1 MHPPLHISRHPHCKE
16 VIEALIKCHNDHPIA
31 KFVGVCN
38 DQKWALDH
46 SPLIAAYTGDEQS
59 NLPSAG
65 VAALGGTHPG
75 TTTGTATGS
84 GLAPIRPGG
93 STPAA
98 DALVQQVAQEA
109 DADASSNRANRAPI
123 VIAGIP
129 LGGGATEQEENLDG
143 GGGAHGAGI
152 FLSRRPRILVGV
164 SGSVATIKLTE
175 ITKLLLEFADVHIVS
190 TKSARHFFN
199 EAELPQQCCPV
210 LTDEDEWRN
219 WKAVGDPVVH
229 IELRRWADLLLIA
242 PLSANTLAKM
252 ANGLCDNLLTCVV
265 RAWDSTKPVLV
276 APAMN
281 TYMWESPFTSQH
293 LTSLG
298 KLGFVSVI
306 EPVAKKLACGDV
318 GHGGMASVETIVEE
332 VRQRCVQAGLFVE

>member
-1 MHPPLHISRHPHCKE
+1 M
-16 VIEALIKCHNDHPIA
+16 AD
-31 KFVGVCN
+31 
-38 DQKWALDH
+38 
-46 SPLIAAYTGDEQS
+46 SPLIAAYTGEEQS
-59 NLPSAG
+59 TLPSAG
-65 VAALGGTHPG
+65 VASLGGTYPG
-75 TTTGTATGS
+75 AATGAT
-84 GLAPIRPGG
+84 GRAPIRRGG
-93 STPAA
+93 GATAA
-98 DALVQQVAQEA
+98 DALVQQIAQEA

-129 LGGGATEQEENLDG
+129 VGGAAAEQGDLATGSGVG
-143 GGGAHGAGI
+143 GSGVP
-152 FLSRRPRILVGV
+152 FPRRPRILVGV
-164 SGSVATIKLTE
+164 SGSVATIKLTQL
-175 ITKLLLEFADVHIVS
+175 TNRLLEFADVHIVS
-190 TKSARHFFN
+190 TKSARHFFS

-293 LTSLG
+293 VASLK
-298 KLGFVSVI
+298 KLGFISVI
-306 EPVAKKLACGDV
+306 APVAKKLACGDV
-318 GHGGMASVETIVEE
+318 GNGGMASVEMIVEE
-332 VRQRCVQAGLFVE
+332 VRRGCVAAGLYVE